1 MSEQDNTK
9 LIQQVYANF
18 ESGDIQSLLG
28 SLSEDIQWQLPDI
41 ENVPFAGN
49 RQGREAVGQ
58 FFASLAEAQDV
69 LEFAP
74 KDFIASE
81 NKVVVLGQYQW
92 RVKATGQE
100 YGGDWAHVF
109 TVRDGKIVGFHEY
122 TDTAAAANAYQKAM
136 SA

>member
-1 MSEQDNTK
+1 MSEQENTK
-9 LIQQVYANF
+9 LVQQAYASF
-18 ESGDIQSLLG
+18 ESGDIQALLG
-28 SLSEDIQWQLPDI
+28 LLSDDIQWQLPDI
-41 ENVPFAGN
+41 ENVPFAGK

-74 KDFIASE
+74 ADFIASE
-81 NKVVVLGQYQW
+81 NKVVVLGHYQW
-92 RVKATGQE
+92 RVKETGQE

-122 TDTAAAANAYQKAM
+122 TDTAAAANAFQKAM

>member
-1 MSEQDNTK
+1 MNEQENTK
-9 LIQQVYANF
+9 LVRQAYASF
-18 ESGDIQSLLG
+18 ESGDIGSLLG
-28 SLSEDIQWQLPDI
+28 LLSDDIQWQLPEI
-41 ENVPFAGN
+41 ENVPFAGK

-58 FFASLAEAQDV
+58 FFASLAAAQDV

-74 KDFIASE
+74 KDFIAAE
-81 NKVVVLGQYQW
+81 NKVVVLGEYQW

-109 TVRDGKIVGFHEY
+109 MVRDGKIVGFHEY
-122 TDTAAAANAYQKAM
+122 TDTAAAANAFQKAM